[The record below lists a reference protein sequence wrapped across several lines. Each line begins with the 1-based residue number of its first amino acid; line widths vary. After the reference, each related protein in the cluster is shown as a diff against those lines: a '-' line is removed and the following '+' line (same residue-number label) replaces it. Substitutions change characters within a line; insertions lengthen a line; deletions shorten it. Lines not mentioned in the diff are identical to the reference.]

1 MLASLVAQTVQ
12 NLPAMQESWVLS
24 LEQDEGSLEDGMTL
38 PPPGILAWRTPRTDE
53 PGGATV
59 HGVAKR
65 RTRLNDRHVYF
76 HCTNMADSHRC
87 VSS

>member
-1 MLASLVAQTVQ
+1 MLASIVVQRVQ

-24 LEQDEGSLEDGMTL
+24 LDQDEGSLEEGMTL
-38 PPPGILAWRTPRTDE
+38 PPPGILAWRIPRTEE

-65 RTRLNDRHVYF
+65 RTRLSVGHD
-76 HCTNMADSHRC
+76 
-87 VSS
+87 